1 MSILYISNT
10 TTRGGVEGVRRGL
23 TKESIYE
30 HDIIQVPFS
39 YISVYIHVYIYSVD
53 LDDTSLIALNDD
65 VTTSTGGHVLFY
77 LVILMV
83 IRYVSDSLMF
93 DI

>member
-1 MSILYISNT
+1 M
-10 TTRGGVEGVRRGL
+10 
-23 TKESIYE
+23 
-30 HDIIQVPFS
+30 
-39 YISVYIHVYIYSVD
+39 YIYSVD